1 MLPGIRSVLI
11 AIIAAIGL
19 LIGAFGLV
27 ATFRVAQ
34 DSRSGPLRADFAQR
48 SRVLV
53 AVNSETR
60 AISAV
65 ERPAPLEANPVQAV
79 VIENAPA
86 IPPPVVAAVPEAE
99 LDTNEPPLPPW
110 PPAVE
115 VKSADPQAAAPMPA
129 AIAAA
134 PESQSAAVESPGAE
148 PPMGGPLPDQAEA
161 AQTSPQPRRGVNRI
175 AALKKA
181 KREMVRKAKQEA
193 VAKERAARRARIARE
208 LKAVARRAAQ
218 ARAKQQAAA
227 PANEA
232 TFGSFGNSATNTW
245 RTNTFGTGTFGR

>member
-11 AIIAAIGL
+11 AIIAALGL
-19 LIGAFGLV
+19 LIGAFGVV
-27 ATFRVAQ
+27 AAFRVAQ
-34 DSRSGPLRADFAQR
+34 ESRSGSFQAEFAQR

-53 AVNSETR
+53 AANREPRDSAPTET
-60 AISAV
+60 
-65 ERPAPLEANPVQAV
+65 PAPLEANPVRPV

-86 IPPPVVAAVPEAE
+86 IPPPVMAAVPEAE

-115 VKSADPQAAAPMPA
+115 AKSADPQAAAPMPA
-129 AIAAA
+129 AVAAA
-134 PESQSAAVESPGAE
+134 PESQSAPVESPGVE

-161 AQTSPQPRRGVNRI
+161 TQTSPQPRRGVNRI

-181 KREMVRKAKQEA
+181 KQEMVRKAKQEA

-208 LKAVARRAAQ
+208 LKAVARKAAQ